1 MIKRFCFLYAFLC
14 LLSCRG
20 QDHRTKEQREAGY
33 PEPIV
38 WDDPNAKSILD
49 SVAAPRLVTDT
60 IQLRQDLVKL
70 LSFVN
75 NERRRESIP
84 FFSAW
89 MELDEN
95 GVVAIREMSGSPAI
109 ESQLVERMGTLVGLL
124 KFEPAYML
132 KEPGKKVPFTLIYL
146 YTLKRMWRGLI
157 WKATEV

>member
-1 MIKRFCFLYAFLC
+1 M
-14 LLSCRG
+14 
-20 QDHRTKEQREAGY
+20 
-33 PEPIV
+33 

-132 KEPGKKVPFTLIYL
+132 KESGKKSSLLP
-146 YTLKRMWRGLI
+146 
-157 WKATEV
+157 